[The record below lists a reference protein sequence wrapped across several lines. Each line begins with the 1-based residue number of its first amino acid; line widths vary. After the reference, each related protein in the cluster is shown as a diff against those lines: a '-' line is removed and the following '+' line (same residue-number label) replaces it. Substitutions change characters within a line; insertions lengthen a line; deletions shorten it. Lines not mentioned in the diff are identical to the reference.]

1 MIDPCASEPDV
12 FLYGARRLL
21 LVLHTAGAVV
31 LLGSATH
38 HALLMRHYLRGR
50 FERIALEKTYA
61 RVLCVAYAV
70 TFAIGALVYPT
81 YRVHVR
87 GYHLDR
93 FAPEYARLFDVKET
107 WASLALFVALG
118 LGALSF
124 AWRPREEPWLAPIV
138 AVMSFVVCAVVWF
151 DAVIGILVTSVR
163 GIG

>member
-1 MIDPCASEPDV
+1 MDPCATEPDV

-21 LVLHTAGAVV
+21 LVLHTASAVV

-61 RVLCVAYAV
+61 RVLAVAYTV

-87 GYHLDR
+87 GYSLDR
-93 FAPEYARLFDVKET
+93 IAPEYARLFDVKET

-124 AWRPREEPWLAPIV
+124 AWRPREEPHLAPIV
-138 AVMSFVVCAVVWF
+138 AVMSLVVCAVVWF
-151 DAVIGILVTSVR
+151 DAVIGVLVTSVR